1 VKESSDALRT
11 RLYGLEEGGGTALG
25 PACVVGVAMAAT
37 KPGAKLIIATDGLSN
52 VKLLLLFIYYFI
64 FIIFWYLYLTQTH
77 RLALALW
84 MT

>member
-1 VKESSDALRT
+1 MKESSDALRT

-52 VKLLLLFIYYFI
+52 VKLQTAAAIFI
-64 FIIFWYLYLTQTH
+64 FILIIYYSYCICTLRKF
-77 RLALALW
+77 A
-84 MT
+84 